1 MGSVFA
7 DIAPFALGIA
17 LSPFPVVP
25 AILLLFCDRARI
37 VSAAFVGAFVLGV
50 AAVTAVFVVVSEL
63 IEQTDYPP
71 AWASWAR
78 VVFGVALTAYAIKV
92 WFSRSPDDE
101 PPAWMASI
109 GSSTPGQ
116 SARLGLLLSG
126 ANPKV
131 VVLAAGGGLALG
143 SAGPALIEAALLVV
157 GFAALASVGVAL
169 PLAMF
174 LVAGERILGPLGTAR
189 DWLQRHNTAI
199 TAVVIGLIGILLIA
213 KGAAGL

>member
-7 DIAPFALGIA
+7 DIVPFALGIA

-25 AILLLFCDRARI
+25 AILLLFCDRART

-50 AAVTAVFVVVSEL
+50 AAVTAVFVLVSEL

-71 AWASWAR
+71 VWASWAR
-78 VVFGVALTAYAIKV
+78 LGFGVALTAYAIKV
-92 WFSRSPDDE
+92 WFSRSADDE

-109 GSSTPGQ
+109 ETSTPGQ

-131 VVLAAGGGLALG
+131 VVLAAGGGLSLG
-143 SAGPALIEAALLVV
+143 STEPAPATAALMVA
-157 GFAALASVGVAL
+157 GFAVVASVGVVL

-199 TAVVIGLIGILLIA
+199 TAVVIGIIGILLIA
-213 KGAAGL
+213 GGAAGL